1 MVRSPASRY
10 RARRSAEGANSLS
23 FSNADEA
30 TAVAAVSVSVLG
42 IAGSLKSQYAT
53 MLSGRRPSHQSAA
66 PKHCF
71 NDRLSR
77 GLKVMAPIPQSLSG
91 CPMLDGEKLFKGKVS
106 VIGVFTECPEAKGT
120 AVGTSSTKVIALL
133 DGM

>member
-1 MVRSPASRY
+1 MLASIPARTLNPIRS
-10 RARRSAEGANSLS
+10 RRGIPRFSLFGKCS
-23 FSNADEA
+23 
-30 TAVAAVSVSVLG
+30 
-42 IAGSLKSQYAT
+42 
-53 MLSGRRPSHQSAA
+53 
-66 PKHCF
+66 